1 MGIFNFLKKQEKSV
15 PNIDP
20 IKEVTRDGLPKAYI
34 PKFLYKP
41 PFGYPRYVDLP
52 NVRRLASMPYVD
64 MCITT
69 IVDEMSA
76 IEWDIV
82 PREGVE
88 LTSEIQAQI
97 DHVKSFFENP
107 NSNKESF
114 EEIRR
119 KYIRDILE
127 VDAGVI
133 NKIFNLKGEM
143 VEIVARD
150 GSTFT
155 KNPDI
160 FGMLT
165 DREDLI
171 QESNIA
177 QNNKEMRL
185 MEPGW
190 ITAADAREKAAYF
203 QYGWITGARPVPFG
217 KKEIVWLERNP
228 RTDSIYGRSPVEILG
243 NTIQTLI
250 YAIEHNLE
258 YFNDNSIP
266 KGIIGLEGADADE
279 IRAFQSQW
287 KEQQRTKDS
296 AGNWKKIFHH
306 VPIVGTTPQFT
317 RLQFTNAELELLE
330 GQKWWAKLVWACFGV
345 TSVEL
350 GYTEDAKGLANQIV
364 QSNVFKK
371 RAINPLLRLEEYRIN
386 HEILPEFEYP
396 DIEFKFLTF
405 DVDEETKK
413 AQLYQLQLNAG
424 YRSINEVRLDEGLDE
439 VDWGD
444 KQSAEE
450 AMEMQQRYS
459 DPFAQEQS
467 RDEEESKP
475 EEKKNEK
482 SFELKFKYIKRTG
495 SHGNYTY
502 WYRDPRGKLVSG
514 KKPGENNILSKEQVE
529 KFPSSDE
536 VLSGNEKYSNDLDS
550 PFEEKEDV
558 QDLKERL
565 VKLSK
570 KEGYINLNHGSKE
583 KGVLE
588 NYKRR
593 EGDSLKEM
601 ETYGNGLYL
610 AVDKDYSITK
620 DAPYKHKVP
629 IDTETLKKLLPIE
642 TFEEAQIR
650 AFKSVGEDTDKESF
664 KMRARAL
671 GYNDKQIEHADAW
684 AKKHKEEI
692 TAYDPNNFRSYFG
705 ETSWEEYDFP
715 SIIFEVGLK
724 LRGYSGILDMQKNI
738 TLIDPDLK
746 MIHSSILT
754 NGAEKKAL
762 QTEENPLILREFET
776 INEDRLEKSIIYL
789 LKQNEKKIKDLIEKE
804 AGKDTIKEIKS
815 LPNLVK
821 AIKGLL
827 EFAGIKAI
835 SDAVIKNNFLKG
847 WDSAEK
853 QLSKNFIVNKE
864 AIDFIQDYTFNNIKG
879 MTEEIANDLRQELER
894 GIMAGEGISKI
905 KSRVSKVFDVGE
917 NRAEM
922 ISRTESN
929 RAENQGKLQAFKSS
943 GEEYNK
949 QWISKIDSR
958 TSPIC
963 KRLNGKVVKMDE
975 NFKDSQSGWEGPC
988 PPSHVNCRSSIIFIA
1003 K

>member
-20 IKEVTRDGLPKAYI
+20 IREVTRDGLPKAYI

-41 PFGYPRYVDLP
+41 PFGYPRFVDLP
-52 NVRRLASMPYVD
+52 NIRRLASKPYVD

-439 VDWGD
+439 VDWGE
-444 KQSAEE
+444 KKSQEE
-450 AMEMQQRYS
+450 VMEMQDKFGES
-459 DPFAQEQS
+459 E
-467 RDEEESKP
+467 DEPSEKEDNKK
-475 EEKKNEK
+475 EEKKKKEEK
-482 SFELKFKYIKRTG
+482 SL
-495 SHGNYTY
+495 
-502 WYRDPRGKLVSG
+502 
-514 KKPGENNILSKEQVE
+514 
-529 KFPSSDE
+529 
-536 VLSGNEKYSNDLDS
+536 
-550 PFEEKEDV
+550 
-558 QDLKERL
+558 ER
-565 VKLSK
+565 
-570 KEGYINLNHGSKE
+570 
-583 KGVLE
+583 
-588 NYKRR
+588 
-593 EGDSLKEM
+593 
-601 ETYGNGLYL
+601 
-610 AVDKDYSITK
+610 
-620 DAPYKHKVP
+620 
-629 IDTETLKKLLPIE
+629 
-642 TFEEAQIR
+642 
-650 AFKSVGEDTDKESF
+650 
-664 KMRARAL
+664 
-671 GYNDKQIEHADAW
+671 
-684 AKKHKEEI
+684 
-692 TAYDPNNFRSYFG
+692 
-705 ETSWEEYDFP
+705 
-715 SIIFEVGLK
+715 
-724 LRGYSGILDMQKNI
+724 
-738 TLIDPDLK
+738 
-746 MIHSSILT
+746 
-754 NGAEKKAL
+754 
-762 QTEENPLILREFET
+762 NPLILREFET

-894 GIMAGEGISKI
+894 GIMAGEGIAKI
-905 KSRVSKVFDVGE
+905 KARVSKVFDVGE

>member
-41 PFGYPRYVDLP
+41 PFGYPRFVDLP
-52 NVRRLASMPYVD
+52 NIRRLASMPYVD

-133 NKIFNLKGEM
+133 NKVFNLKGQM

-155 KNPDI
+155 KNPNI
-160 FGMLT
+160 FGMFT

-439 VDWGD
+439 VDWGE
-444 KQSAEE
+444 KKSQEE
-450 AMEMQQRYS
+450 VMEMQDKFGES
-459 DPFAQEQS
+459 E
-467 RDEEESKP
+467 DEPSEKEDNKK
-475 EEKKNEK
+475 EEKKKKEEK
-482 SFELKFKYIKRTG
+482 SL
-495 SHGNYTY
+495 
-502 WYRDPRGKLVSG
+502 
-514 KKPGENNILSKEQVE
+514 
-529 KFPSSDE
+529 
-536 VLSGNEKYSNDLDS
+536 
-550 PFEEKEDV
+550 
-558 QDLKERL
+558 ER
-565 VKLSK
+565 
-570 KEGYINLNHGSKE
+570 
-583 KGVLE
+583 
-588 NYKRR
+588 
-593 EGDSLKEM
+593 
-601 ETYGNGLYL
+601 
-610 AVDKDYSITK
+610 
-620 DAPYKHKVP
+620 
-629 IDTETLKKLLPIE
+629 
-642 TFEEAQIR
+642 
-650 AFKSVGEDTDKESF
+650 
-664 KMRARAL
+664 
-671 GYNDKQIEHADAW
+671 
-684 AKKHKEEI
+684 
-692 TAYDPNNFRSYFG
+692 
-705 ETSWEEYDFP
+705 
-715 SIIFEVGLK
+715 
-724 LRGYSGILDMQKNI
+724 
-738 TLIDPDLK
+738 
-746 MIHSSILT
+746 
-754 NGAEKKAL
+754 
-762 QTEENPLILREFET
+762 NPLILREFET

-988 PPSHVNCRSSIIFIA
+988 PPSHVDCRSSIIFIA

>member
-20 IKEVTRDGLPKAYI
+20 IREVTRDGLPKAYI

-41 PFGYPRYVDLP
+41 PFGYPRFVDLP
-52 NVRRLASMPYVD
+52 NIRRLASMPYVD

-88 LTSEIQAQI
+88 LTPKIQAQI

-133 NKIFNLKGEM
+133 NKVFNLKGQM

-217 KKEIVWLERNP
+217 KKEIVWFERNP

-439 VDWGD
+439 VDWGE
-444 KQSAEE
+444 KKSQEE
-450 AMEMQQRYS
+450 VMEMQDKFGES
-459 DPFAQEQS
+459 E
-467 RDEEESKP
+467 DEPSEKEDNKK
-475 EEKKNEK
+475 EEKKKKEEK
-482 SFELKFKYIKRTG
+482 SL
-495 SHGNYTY
+495 
-502 WYRDPRGKLVSG
+502 
-514 KKPGENNILSKEQVE
+514 
-529 KFPSSDE
+529 
-536 VLSGNEKYSNDLDS
+536 
-550 PFEEKEDV
+550 
-558 QDLKERL
+558 ER
-565 VKLSK
+565 
-570 KEGYINLNHGSKE
+570 
-583 KGVLE
+583 
-588 NYKRR
+588 
-593 EGDSLKEM
+593 
-601 ETYGNGLYL
+601 
-610 AVDKDYSITK
+610 
-620 DAPYKHKVP
+620 
-629 IDTETLKKLLPIE
+629 
-642 TFEEAQIR
+642 
-650 AFKSVGEDTDKESF
+650 
-664 KMRARAL
+664 
-671 GYNDKQIEHADAW
+671 
-684 AKKHKEEI
+684 
-692 TAYDPNNFRSYFG
+692 
-705 ETSWEEYDFP
+705 
-715 SIIFEVGLK
+715 
-724 LRGYSGILDMQKNI
+724 
-738 TLIDPDLK
+738 
-746 MIHSSILT
+746 
-754 NGAEKKAL
+754 
-762 QTEENPLILREFET
+762 NPLILREFET

-943 GEEYNK
+943 GEKYNK

-988 PPSHVNCRSSIIFIA
+988 PPSHVDCRSSIIFIA